1 MDIMN
6 FIGRLHPLVVH
17 LPIGFLFLALL
28 VEWIMGKGKSKSHTR
43 IVLFILIM
51 GALSSIMAIV
61 CGWLLAMEG
70 DYDPSTLSWHRW
82 LGTAIGILAIIAPL
96 AKYFLKKNLYRFTLI
111 SIGLL
116 LLGTGHYG
124 GSLTHGSDYLLQ
136 PLKGTV
142 SENNIN
148 LPEVRNP
155 DSIIVYNSFIQPMFE
170 QKCYDCHNPEKDMGG
185 LNMVSYVKLL
195 EGGDHGKVINSDPWT
210 SELVLRVTLPKTNEK
225 YMPPKGIPLNYNEIS
240 LLKWWIEH
248 GSDSLKTITEME
260 PDKTIKHILASNYK
274 IDTSPKTFVERV
286 QAPSVNAF
294 ILDSLSHLGWQI
306 NQIAEGNNLL
316 EVSPKNKSL
325 LSKKDLSV
333 LAKIKDNITWLD
345 LSGLALVDT
354 DIDIISK
361 FKNLTKLQ
369 LGDNG
374 ITENG
379 LVSLSSLKH
388 LESLNLANNP
398 IQSKNL
404 DWAKPLT
411 SLKRVYLWQTK
422 TNPDS
427 VDRIRESFPEL
438 QVIL

>member
-28 VEWIMGKGKSKSHTR
+28 VEWFIGKGKSNSSTR
-43 IVLFILIM
+43 IVLFILIL
-51 GALSSIMAIV
+51 GALSSVVAIV
-61 CGWLLAMEG
+61 CGWLLAMDG
-70 DYDPSTLSWHRW
+70 DYETSLLSWHRW
-82 LGTAIGILAIIAPL
+82 LGTAIGILAIIAPI
-96 AKYFLKKNLYRFTLI
+96 AKYFSKKQLYRVTLI

-116 LLGTGHYG
+116 LVGTGHYG
-124 GSLTHGSDYLLQ
+124 GSLTHGSDYLIQ

-142 SENNIN
+142 SENNFDLFEI
-148 LPEVRNP
+148 RNP
-155 DSIIVYNSFIQPMFE
+155 DSIIVYTSFIQPMLE
-170 QKCYDCHNPEKDMGG
+170 RKCYDCHNSEKDMGG
-185 LNMVSYVKLL
+185 LNMDSYAKLL
-195 EGGDHGKVINSDPWT
+195 EGGDHGKVVTNDPWS
-210 SELVLRVTLPKTNEK
+210 SELILRVTLPKTNEK
-225 YMPPKGIPLNYNEIS
+225 YMPPKGAPLNYNEIS
-240 LLKWWIEH
+240 LLKWWIEQ

-260 PDKTIKHILASNYK
+260 PNKTVKHILASNYK

-286 QAPSVNAF
+286 QAPSVNAS
-294 ILDSLSHLGWQI
+294 ILDSLTHLGWEI
-306 NQIAEGNNLL
+306 NQIAEGNNFL
-316 EVSPKNKSL
+316 EVSPKNKNL

-345 LSGLALVDT
+345 LSGLALEDA
-354 DIDIISK
+354 DIGIISK

-398 IQSKNL
+398 IQSENL

-427 VDRIRESFPEL
+427 VDRIRESFPEI